1 MELVYRR
8 HCDIAIVPLF
18 CFPLRSKNKNTANKS
33 ENVHCY
39 AMRCV
44 KRYHIKHRIA
54 RSELANRWEKR
65 INLLYRECVAALFM
79 FNAFIHFES
88 FCLLTC
94 KTVASCICII
104 YQMSINHKHE
114 HLMRLFFFTA
124 LFFIRHWQLHRKCA
138 SVSARLPNGCTV
150 NPSCQVDF
158 LMQFSFRSHWY
169 RMPCII

>member
-94 KTVASCICII
+94 KTVASCICQSTINMNI
-104 YQMSINHKHE
+104 WCDCFFSPLCFSFAIDNCIASAQVCQLGYQTDAPS
-114 HLMRLFFFTA
+114 
-124 LFFIRHWQLHRKCA
+124 IRHVK
-138 SVSARLPNGCTV
+138 SI
-150 NPSCQVDF
+150 F
-158 LMQFSFRSHWY
+158 
-169 RMPCII
+169 